1 MAVYGVS
8 IYGQETYGYDIPPQY
23 RVDPFIATST
33 SYDQIMLSWA
43 KPAGTI
49 LAWRLVR
56 NFYGPPTDQDDG
68 ELLIDTT
75 SGYPGNF
82 FVDNDVI
89 PGAYHYYGFYV
100 LLDFLGNKW
109 VRSGLTACLHV
120 NSFQSSTL
128 ILDLMPAYYRNVG
141 ANNEEL
147 ISDNTG
153 NAFLNQFISVLGWG
167 VDYLRTQ
174 YDSYLDI
181 NDPWQIPPDDLYNLA
196 AELGIDINPDIH
208 PYTLRKAV
216 FFNAVVNQQR
226 GTLTGIET
234 QLSALTGYDAD
245 VTIGRNFMLEN
256 DQSYFPDPS
265 FPAWNQYEI
274 YNVNEIVTFGNFY
287 YKCIATGNYGNAPT
301 GLNTSNTWW
310 QPYLNQNDTTTLA
323 NSLTGGF
330 DTWEVVTPSAT
341 NGISANSI
349 KETDGTQDPVN
360 TSKFSF
366 NSLRAINTTGST
378 NTLWIR
384 SVARTLADIAAGSTT
399 PFVTDKQT
407 AVADGIPVPYIL
419 DGQEWINSIRYGTND
434 IVTYS
439 GIPYTALRA
448 SKNSTPP
455 YSTIRGSNNQW
466 SPVSNDQRFRICVS
480 GYFNGSAAT
489 QVIPFAEWYD
499 NQGNF
504 LMRIVARGAGTA
516 ASPALPGTFAFDSFT
531 AGANTSVSGRT
542 TDDSALTWTVQTG
555 GYTVSPYNEG
565 CAYPTVAGTRSIATV
580 TVAADVTVSAT
591 YVSDPSAGKTSG
603 IVFRWSDNS
612 NYWRCGQNTLRKNV
626 AGSFTTVAT
635 HSTPFAVGD
644 RMTVI
649 LSGSSI
655 TVQRNGVT
663 VSTATDAFNSTATK
677 HGIINETT

>member
-8 IYGQETYGYDIPPQY
+8 IYGQDFYGYDIPPQY

-33 SYDQIMLSWA
+33 SYSQILVSWT

-82 FVDNDVI
+82 FVDNDII

-100 LLDFLGNKW
+100 LLDFLGNHW
-109 VRSGLTACLHV
+109 VRSGLTASLAV
-120 NSFQSSTL
+120 NNYESANLLLSLT
-128 ILDLMPAYYRNVG
+128 PAYFRNVG
-141 ANNEEL
+141 TTNEEL

-153 NAFLNQFISVLGWG
+153 NLYLNQFMGVLGWG

-174 YDSYLDI
+174 YDSYLHV

-196 AELGIDINPDIH
+196 LELGIDINPDIH

-245 VTIGRNFMLEN
+245 VTTGRNIMLEN

-265 FPAWNQYEI
+265 FPAWSQYEI
-274 YNVNEIVTFGNFY
+274 YNLNEIVSFGNFY
-287 YKCIATGNYGNAPT
+287 YKAIDTSNYGNAPT
-301 GLNTSNTWW
+301 GANTSNTWW
-310 QPYLNQNDTTTLA
+310 QPYLNQADTVTLA
-323 NSLTGGF
+323 NPATGGL
-330 DTWEVVTPSAT
+330 DTWEVVSPSAA

-378 NTLWIR
+378 NTIWIR
-384 SVARTLADIAAGSTT
+384 SVARTLADITAGSTT
-399 PFVTDKQT
+399 PFVPNKQS
-407 AVADGIPVPYIL
+407 AVADGIPVPYLL
-419 DGQEWINSIRYGTND
+419 DGTGWVNNFRYGTND
-434 IVTYS
+434 IVSYS
-439 GIPYTALRA
+439 SIPYVALRA
-448 SKNSTPP
+448 SKGITPP
-455 YSTIRGSNNQW
+455 YSTIRSSSSQW
-466 SPVSNDQRFRICVS
+466 SPVSNDQRFRICIS

-489 QVIPFAEWYD
+489 VVVPFVEWYD

-504 LMRIVARGAGTA
+504 LLRVFARGAGTA

-531 AGANTSVSGRT
+531 AGANTSLSGRT

-555 GYTVSPYNEG
+555 GYTISPYDKG
-565 CAYPTVAGTRSIATV
+565 CAYPTTPGTRSIATV
-580 TVAADVTVSAT
+580 TVAADCVVSAT
-591 YVSDPSAGKTSG
+591 VVTAPQAGQAAG

-626 AGSFTTVAT
+626 AGTLSTVAT
-635 HSTPFAVGD
+635 HSTPFSPGD
-644 RMTVI
+644 RMVVI

-663 VSTATDAFNSTATK
+663 VSSATDAFNSSATK
-677 HGIINETT
+677 HGIIAENA